1 MLRDSGSGGGMTL
14 DSRNGRVR
22 PGSLDADPSDYGSL
36 KSRVGTG
43 IRLDSDD
50 DGSVTSINSKQH
62 KTQRK
67 RTTSGGGYASFFDRE
82 RGGSVGSLETE
93 EEDRDDNNNNGSAV
107 FSAPL
112 VLEEHTAAVTRL
124 RCAKRFNLLLS
135 SSSDGTI
142 RLWTPG
148 TPPPSPPPHTLTHPP
163 TLFGFRM
170 HYCHPVIS

>member
-1 MLRDSGSGGGMTL
+1 MLRDGGSGGGGMTL
-14 DSRNGRVR
+14 DSRGGRVR
-22 PGSLDADPSDYGSL
+22 PGSLDADPSDYGLL
-36 KSRVGTG
+36 KSRIGTG

-67 RTTSGGGYASFFDRE
+67 GTTSGGGYASFFDRE
-82 RGGSVGSLETE
+82 RVGSGGSLETE
-93 EEDRDDNNNNGSAV
+93 EEDRDDHLGNNSNNNHGSAV
-107 FSAPL
+107 FSAPV

-142 RLWTPG
+142 RVWTPG
-148 TPPPSPPPHTLTHPP
+148 NHTPFTHPIC
-163 TLFGFRM
+163 M
-170 HYCHPVIS
+170 H